1 MDDWE
6 RAEAIAAEARAEID
20 PAVRRMRRWMRL
32 EQVEDYEFL
41 EVPWPIPRRNEQY
54 LAIRTDREYDLD
66 YPELARY
73 IGRTPGC
80 SWRLGR
86 KTEGEISAAVSL
98 TLVVAPDGRAELRSG
113 KRSGPATAAYWRELT
128 EEVLVAP
135 AVRIRRLFTLPFHLL
150 LGGVGFLTVSLVP
163 ILLIVGLIL
172 LLSRC
177 G

>member
-32 EQVEDYEFL
+32 EQVDDYEFL
-41 EVPWPIPRRNEQY
+41 ELPWPIPRRNEQY
-54 LAIRTDREYDLD
+54 LAIRTDRESDAD
-66 YPELARY
+66 YPNLTRHIA
-73 IGRTPGC
+73 RTPGY

-86 KTEGEISAAVSL
+86 KTGGEISAAVSV

-113 KRSGPATAAYWRELT
+113 KQSGPATPAYWQELT

-135 AVRIRRLFTLPFHLL
+135 AVRIRRLFTLPLHLFVS
-150 LGGVGFLTVSLVP
+150 GMGFVTVSLVP

-172 LLSRC
+172 LLTRC

>member
-6 RAEAIAAEARAEID
+6 RAEAIAAEARAEIE

-32 EQVEDYEFL
+32 EQV
-41 EVPWPIPRRNEQY
+41 
-54 LAIRTDREYDLD
+54 
-66 YPELARY
+66 
-73 IGRTPGC
+73 
-80 SWRLGR
+80 
-86 KTEGEISAAVSL
+86 
-98 TLVVAPDGRAELRSG
+98 
-113 KRSGPATAAYWRELT
+113 

-135 AVRIRRLFTLPFHLL
+135 AVRIRRLFTLPFHLFV
-150 LGGVGFLTVSLVP
+150 GGVGFVTVSLVP